1 MNDSPVIYAV
11 EGAVALVTLN
21 RPEKRN
27 ALNDAV
33 VAGLKQALG
42 DADAREDV
50 RAVLVTGAGADF
62 CSGADLS
69 ALKKISE
76 SSVAENLEDA
86 QELMELFALIRRV
99 RVPVVAAVRGRAL
112 AGGCGLATACD
123 IVLASSSARF
133 GYPEVKIGFVPAM
146 VMAILRRNVS
156 EKRAF
161 ELVTRGAEISAAE
174 AERAGLINHVFDD
187 DAFEAKVE
195 RYVAEFEPL
204 SRTAVALTKRLL
216 LQPAGRR
223 HQRQPCVPPGRCR
236 VPAGRAQAGT
246 ARRALRP
253 CPEARGGDGNPP
265 GGRRRQHHRA
275 HDGRLPGRHRALPDE
290 AKIEADQPARDRQSQ
305 HARHSKSTAAFHHSK
320 KRLTGARPL
329 PGTSLMNLAAYCIVI
344 AVKEDERRCTVRHA
358 ARLWRR
364 A

>member
-1 MNDSPVIYAV
+1 MEENSPVIYAV

-27 ALNDAV
+27 ALNAAL
-33 VAGLKQALG
+33 VAGLKRALA

-69 ALKKISE
+69 ALRKISE
-76 SSVAENLEDA
+76 SSAAENLEDA
-86 QELMELFALIRRV
+86 RALMELFALIRRV

-123 IVLASSSARF
+123 IVLASASARF

-161 ELVTRGAEISAAE
+161 ELITRGAEVSAAE
-174 AERAGLINHVFDD
+174 AERLGLVNHVFDD

-195 RYVAEFEPL
+195 RYVAEFEKV
-204 SRTAVALTKRLL
+204 SRSAVVLTKRLL
-216 LQPAGRR
+216 YQIDDMNFDAAL
-223 HQRQPCVPPGRCR
+223 
-236 VPAGRAQAGT
+236 QAGADVNT
-246 ARRALRP
+246 IARTTEDCRAGI
-253 CPEARGGDGNPP
+253 AR
-265 GGRRRQHHRA
+265 
-275 HDGRLPGRHRALPDE
+275 
-290 AKIEADQPARDRQSQ
+290 
-305 HARHSKSTAAFHHSK
+305 F
-320 KRLTGARPL
+320 LTK
-329 PGTSLMNLAAYCIVI
+329 T
-344 AVKEDERRCTVRHA
+344 K
-358 ARLWRR
+358 
-364 A
+364 